1 MDRSQS
7 DCAIQ
12 GLRRGMEIQ
21 AFGFDMDDRLFGD
34 NCMHET
40 VCQEGIDIYYLKSCV
55 G

>member
-1 MDRSQS
+1 MVRSQS

-12 GLRRGMEIQ
+12 SLHRGMETL
-21 AFGFDMDDRLFGD
+21 AFGFDKDDILFGD

-40 VCQEGIDIYYLKSCV
+40 VCEERIDFYYLKSCV